1 MPSDEQPKPESGP
14 ADDAPEQPVKDTPTN
29 ADADEPTEDRGTAVA
44 ETPSGAKRATRM
56 RLPADEKREHD

>member
-1 MPSDEQPKPESGP
+1 M
-14 ADDAPEQPVKDTPTN
+14 KDTPTN

-56 RLPADEKREHD
+56 RLPADEKRAD